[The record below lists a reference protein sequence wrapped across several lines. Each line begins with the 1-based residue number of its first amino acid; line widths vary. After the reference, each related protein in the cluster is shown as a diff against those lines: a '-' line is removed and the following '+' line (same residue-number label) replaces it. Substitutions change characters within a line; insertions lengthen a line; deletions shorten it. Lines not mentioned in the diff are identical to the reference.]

1 MLKYKAGRIMAI
13 MGMAALMLMLIQL
26 PARMSYAADNTMETP
41 QYNIN
46 VEVAENNSYSI
57 DETMQINFVTP
68 HHGIYRYI
76 PINGSVISNI
86 RVPGY
91 DFETYRENG
100 NMVIKIGSGSYTLTG
115 LNEYDISYK
124 IAMYEDENDEMDML
138 LLNLIP
144 TGWET
149 EIGNVNATVTLPKKA
164 DLSKVEIYSG
174 TYGTEGRSKS

>member
-1 MLKYKAGRIMAI
+1 MNNRLLLKYRFGRIAAI
-13 MGMAALMLMLIQL
+13 MGIAALILAVVRL
-26 PARMSYAADNTMETP
+26 PAQMSYAADNTMETP

-46 VEVAENNSYSI
+46 VEVAENNSYKI
-57 DETMQINFVTP
+57 DETLQINYVTP

-76 PINGSVISNI
+76 PINGSEITNI

-100 NMVIKIGSGSYTLTG
+100 NMVVKIGSGSYTLTG

-124 IAMYEDENDEMDML
+124 ITMFEDGNTDMDML

-144 TGWET
+144 TGWEQKS
-149 EIGNVNATVTLPKKA
+149 EMLM
-164 DLSKVEIYSG
+164 
-174 TYGTEGRSKS
+174 RS